1 MYQALYRTWRPRVFE
16 DVVGQDAIT
25 TTLKNEVKTGKVAH
39 AYLFTGSRG
48 TGKTTCSRILAKAV
62 NCPNTKDGDPCG
74 ECEICRGI
82 DEGSMLDVL
91 EIDAA
96 SNNSVDNV
104 RDLREEANFTPVA
117 CKYRVYIMDEIHMLS
132 TSAFNAL
139 LKIMEEP
146 PEHVLFIL
154 ATTEVHK
161 VPSTILSRCQ
171 RFDFQRI
178 PSEDIAKRLEHI
190 AQQEKIEL
198 THEAAMLIARL
209 SDGGMRDA
217 ISLLD
222 LCSSNAE
229 EITEQTV
236 QNVAGLA
243 SSEHLLDLIF
253 AIEQQDCSQVMRLVD
268 TLYQGAVDVQR
279 LCEEMIS
286 QLRNLMLI
294 KTVKNP
300 QDFVVCTS
308 DELDRLCAFA
318 QKIKLSTIL
327 RALNVMQETLN
338 RLARCYS
345 QRIEL
350 EMALVSLTSPLEQAD
365 PQAVLSRLETLEN
378 AVQALSTGRGIPSA
392 GTNAGAHQTKSVH
405 EPISAQT
412 PGEMHAVVQETSQEQ
427 AQEPVSTNPQA
438 DVHANAPQT
447 SGEDLVPF
455 ALWDKVLA
463 RLNETNPPL
472 AAVLLNS
479 RAFLQGNLLLI
490 DSPGKLD
497 LLKKNAYAKDS
508 LRAAAQ
514 ELTGVRYRLGPYKSV
529 VNQQTAAPVSP
540 LDEIAND
547 LIKQGMNVEIK

>member
-62 NCPNTKDGDPCG
+62 NCPNAKDGDPCG
-74 ECEICRGI
+74 ECEICKGI

-117 CKYRVYIMDEIHMLS
+117 CKFRVYIMDEIHMLS
-132 TSAFNAL
+132 QSAFNAL

-161 VPSTILSRCQ
+161 VPATILSRCQ

-178 PSEDIAKRLEHI
+178 PSADIAKRLEYI
-190 AQQEKIEL
+190 AQQEQIPL

-222 LCSSNAE
+222 LCSSNAN
-229 EITEQTV
+229 EITEQVV

-243 SSEHLLDLIF
+243 SSKHLLDLIL

-268 TLYQGAVDVQR
+268 QLYQGSVDVQR
-279 LCEEMIS
+279 LCEEMVS
-286 QLRNLMLI
+286 QLRNLMLM

-300 QDFVVCTS
+300 QDFVVCTR
-308 DELDRLCAFA
+308 DELESMQAAA
-318 QKIKLSTIL
+318 QKIKLSTVL
-327 RALNVMQETLN
+327 RALSAMQETLN

-350 EMALVSLTSPLEQAD
+350 EMTLISLASPLEQTDTRAILARIEELERAVQNGQAAPWAQQAMPSAAPGTTPGAPLQKRTGEGEIPPHAPPAPEEAPSMPKPAAEAPAQAQD
-365 PQAVLSRLETLEN
+365 IHSQEAPQA
-378 AVQALSTGRGIPSA
+378 I
-392 GTNAGAHQTKSVH
+392 
-405 EPISAQT
+405 I
-412 PGEMHAVVQETSQEQ
+412 
-427 AQEPVSTNPQA
+427 
-438 DVHANAPQT
+438 
-447 SGEDLVPF
+447 PF
-455 ALWDKVLA
+455 AQWDKVLA
-463 RLNETNPPL
+463 RLQETNPPL

-479 RAFLQGNLLLI
+479 RAFVQGNLLLI
-490 DSPGKLD
+490 DSPGRLD
-497 LLKKNAYAKDS
+497 LLKKGGYAKDS

-529 VNQQTAAPVSP
+529 VGQQASAPAAPI
-540 LDEIAND
+540 DEMENA
-547 LIKQGMNVEIK
+547 LRAQGLEIEEK